1 MNIRKVVAV
10 ALAWALSLVG
20 AGLWAQGAQGG
31 AVKPPRTIETGKPI
45 GEVITGANIGFQRI
59 ANPSDR
65 SGQVT
70 GRIVVKI
77 DGEWKEVVSSP
88 GIVRVR

>member
-1 MNIRKVVAV
+1 MSIRKLAAV

-20 AGLWAQGAQGG
+20 VGLWAQGAQGG
-31 AVKPPRTIETGKPI
+31 AVKPPRTIETGKLI
-45 GEVITGANIGFQRI
+45 GDIITGENIGFQRI
-59 ANPSDR
+59 ASTSER

-70 GRIVVKI
+70 GRIMVKI
-77 DGEWKEVVSSP
+77 DGEWREVVPAP